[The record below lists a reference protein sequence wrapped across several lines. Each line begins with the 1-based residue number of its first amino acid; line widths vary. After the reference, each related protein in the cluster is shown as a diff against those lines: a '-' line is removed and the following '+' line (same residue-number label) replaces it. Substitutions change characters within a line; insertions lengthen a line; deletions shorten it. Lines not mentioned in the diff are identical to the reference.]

1 MKVLKKNRLMLLRF
15 KRILTMSMQRSKLIW
30 PSTRVTKAKAQFWE
44 ILKLELNNCKNKTK
58 GIDMLM
64 NKAKKKLKPLLQ
76 MVKVKSK
83 KLRLLVLQLMLV
95 KQELR
100 NFKIQLSTS
109 VVKLNKIWLQK
120 LMIYLSQRMNHQW

>member
-1 MKVLKKNRLMLLRF
+1 
-15 KRILTMSMQRSKLIW
+15 
-30 PSTRVTKAKAQFWE
+30 
-44 ILKLELNNCKNKTK
+44 
-58 GIDMLM
+58 M

-109 VVKLNKIWLQK
+109 VVKLNKI
-120 LMIYLSQRMNHQW
+120 